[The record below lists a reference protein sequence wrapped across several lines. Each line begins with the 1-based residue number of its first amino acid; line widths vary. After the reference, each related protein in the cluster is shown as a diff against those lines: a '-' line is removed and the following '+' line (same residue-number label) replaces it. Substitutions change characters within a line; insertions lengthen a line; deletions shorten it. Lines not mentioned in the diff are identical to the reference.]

1 MSIYINQ
8 TPFVSDN
15 VFSKAQ
21 ATLVCVCVR
30 MIIVIMVVFFN
41 RCSDVAS
48 RQDGEDECLQERYQQ
63 FDQVH
68 EGSEQASHHS
78 TYSCA
83 AYTLTI
89 ISKQEDQANQ
99 T

>member
-68 EGSEQASHHS
+68 EGREQATNNS
-78 TYSCA
+78 TTSRPSNA
-83 AYTLTI
+83 FSI
-89 ISKQEDQANQ
+89 ITKQEDQTNQ